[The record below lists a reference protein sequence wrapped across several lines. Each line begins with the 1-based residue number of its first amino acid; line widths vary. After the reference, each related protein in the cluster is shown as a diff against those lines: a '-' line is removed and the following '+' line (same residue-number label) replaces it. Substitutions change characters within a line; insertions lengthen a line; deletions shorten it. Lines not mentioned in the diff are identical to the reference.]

1 MTQQPSGHAQSP
13 DLSLGR
19 AELGKG
25 RLRVEFVTWRLW
37 STVWDSIP
45 EEQSAGLIRYAGV
58 WVPYLLLE
66 PTSGLVADLESA
78 PQ

>member
-25 RLRVEFVTWRLW
+25 RPRVGFVTWRLW
-37 STVWDSIP
+37 SIVWDSIP
-45 EEQSAGLIRYAGV
+45 EEQSEGLRYAGV

-66 PTSGLVADLESA
+66 PTSGLVADLEST